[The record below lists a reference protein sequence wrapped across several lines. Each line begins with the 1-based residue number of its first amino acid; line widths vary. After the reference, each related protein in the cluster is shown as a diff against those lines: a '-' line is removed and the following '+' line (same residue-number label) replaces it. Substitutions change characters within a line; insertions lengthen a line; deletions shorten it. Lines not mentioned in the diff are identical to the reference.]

1 MHRKKRWLP
10 LGAVT
15 VRTRGYLPHWEMP
28 GATYSVTFR
37 LKDSLPKSVE
47 ERLREERRWLERTC
61 PTQWAEAFER
71 ALDRELDLGHGR
83 AFLED
88 ERLAAIVARSL
99 QHFDGVHYKLFA
111 WCVMPTHVHVVFRPF
126 ADHQLGSIIGSW
138 KSYTAGEINNVL
150 GRSGSFWA
158 REYYDRI
165 VRDEQDL
172 ARTVRYVVEN
182 PRKARMGA
190 WRWVFPT

>member
-1 MHRKKRWLP
+1 
-10 LGAVT
+10 
-15 VRTRGYLPHWEMP
+15 MP

-37 LKDSLPKSVE
+37 LKVSLPKSVE
-47 ERLREERRWLERTC
+47 HRLREERLWLERTHGS
-61 PTQWAEAFER
+61 QWAEAFER

-83 AFLED
+83 AYLRD
-88 ERLAAIVARSL
+88 ERLAALVADSL
-99 QHFDGVHYKLFA
+99 RYFDGVRYQLFA
-111 WCVMPTHVHVVFRPF
+111 WCVMPTHVHVVFRPA
-126 ADHQLGSIIGSW
+126 ADQDLEQILRSW
-138 KSYTAGEINNVL
+138 KSFTGRCANKVI
-150 GRSGSFWA
+150 GRSGPFWA

-182 PRKARMGA
+182 PRKARMGS